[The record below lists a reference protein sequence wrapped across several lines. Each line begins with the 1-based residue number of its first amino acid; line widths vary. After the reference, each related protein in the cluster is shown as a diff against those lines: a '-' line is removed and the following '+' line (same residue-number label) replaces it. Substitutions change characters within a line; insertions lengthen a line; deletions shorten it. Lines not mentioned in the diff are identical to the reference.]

1 MRGGAHS
8 FIRSFV
14 RHSRARGVGA
24 RRRVRVAMSIAT
36 LTRVVGASR
45 ARTMRSRDGPRS
57 RAREFSTA
65 ATRASTGASA
75 STSTM
80 VRDDDANGTTTTRSE
95 SSIVVRYA
103 VQRGDSLY
111 SIARDHGIETERL
124 VAENAL
130 GVRRSIEVGQTIR
143 VPVNLE
149 GASYAVRAKLTN
161 APLGNTPAS
170 SSRRQTSNMR
180 LGGLAPRATTA
191 TTRRRVGRDH
201 RVVTPARTVGVGAC
215 LAISVALLSASARG
229 SRSKRAARRAFKG
242 GAKTSTTTVAKPAAP
257 AISTKPTSSTFLD
270 DRDAMLAEVTSMR
283 EILRSYDFSA
293 APLNVSAAP
302 TERLEEERDVSTSRL
317 LSYDEGYEAMK
328 KRYLSEMA
336 SARARETTPDIEK
349 EFQNAEASFF
359 SVVRESFDDG
369 EEAHKEDQ
377 KQSSDEDEDDEGND
391 DGDGGQRD
399 GAASVVVDEKT
410 PNTKS
415 TEESNAIV
423 VGDAKAKA
431 REYVL
436 ANASTVQESTPRLA
450 MKDRLS
456 RSTSIRA
463 ASRGSDQGF
472 KRALPMALGS
482 LIYDAQ
488 LVVNAIQKRILG

>member
-1 MRGGAHS
+1 M
-8 FIRSFV
+8 
-14 RHSRARGVGA
+14 
-24 RRRVRVAMSIAT
+24 
-36 LTRVVGASR
+36 
-45 ARTMRSRDGPRS
+45 
-57 RAREFSTA
+57 
-65 ATRASTGASA
+65 
-75 STSTM
+75 M
-80 VRDDDANGTTTTRSE
+80 VRDDDADATTTTRSE

-170 SSRRQTSNMR
+170 SSRRHTSTTR

-201 RVVTPARTVGVGAC
+201 RVVTPARTVGIGAC
-215 LAISVALLSASARG
+215 LLVSVALLSASARG

-242 GAKTSTTTVAKPAAP
+242 GAKTSTTTVAQSPNVREETPKPAAT
-257 AISTKPTSSTFLD
+257 ANSTKPTSPTFLD

-283 EILRSYDFSA
+283 EMLRSYDFGA
-293 APLNVSAAP
+293 APSNVSAAP

-317 LSYDEGYEAMK
+317 LSYDEGYEVMK

-369 EEAHKEDQ
+369 EEAHEEDQ

-399 GAASVVVDEKT
+399 GAASVVMDEKT

-415 TEESNAIV
+415 AEESNANV
-423 VGDAKAKA
+423 VGDAEAKA

-436 ANASTVQESTPRLA
+436 ANASTVKESTPRLA

>member
-1 MRGGAHS
+1 
-8 FIRSFV
+8 
-14 RHSRARGVGA
+14 
-24 RRRVRVAMSIAT
+24 MSIAT

-170 SSRRQTSNMR
+170 SSRRQTSTTR
-180 LGGLAPRATTA
+180 LGVLAPRATTA

-215 LAISVALLSASARG
+215 LAISVALLSASARD

-242 GAKTSTTTVAKPAAP
+242 GAKTSTTTVAELPNVREETPKPAAP

-283 EILRSYDFSA
+283 EMLRLYDFGA
-293 APLNVSAAP
+293 APSNVSAAP

-328 KRYLSEMA
+328 KSYLSEMA

-369 EEAHKEDQ
+369 EEAHEEDQ
-377 KQSSDEDEDDEGND
+377 KHSSDEDEDDEGND

-415 TEESNAIV
+415 AEESNAIV
-423 VGDAKAKA
+423 VGDAEAKA

-436 ANASTVQESTPRLA
+436 ANASTVKESTPRFA

-472 KRALPMALGS
+472 KRALPMALGG

>member
-1 MRGGAHS
+1 
-8 FIRSFV
+8 
-14 RHSRARGVGA
+14 
-24 RRRVRVAMSIAT
+24 MSIAT
-36 LTRVVGASR
+36 SARFVGASR
-45 ARTMRSRDGPRS
+45 ARTMWSRDGPRS
-57 RAREFSTA
+57 RAREFST

-80 VRDDDANGTTTTRSE
+80 VRDDDANATTITTSE

-149 GASYAVRAKLTN
+149 GASYAVRAKLTK

-170 SSRRQTSNMR
+170 SSRRQTSTTR
-180 LGGLAPRATTA
+180 LGGLAPRATTT

-201 RVVTPARTVGVGAC
+201 RLVTPARTVGMGAC
-215 LAISVALLSASARG
+215 LAISVALLFASARG
-229 SRSKRAARRAFKG
+229 SRLKRAARRAFKG
-242 GAKTSTTTVAKPAAP
+242 GAKTSTTTVAESPNVRVETTKPTAP
-257 AISTKPTSSTFLD
+257 AISTKPTSPTFSG
-270 DRDAMLAEVTSMR
+270 DRDAMLAEVMSMR
-283 EILRSYDFSA
+283 EMLRSYDFSA
-293 APLNVSAAP
+293 APPNVSAAP
-302 TERLEEERDVSTSRL
+302 TERLEEERDVPTSRL
-317 LSYDEGYEAMK
+317 LSYDKGYEAMK
-328 KRYLSEMA
+328 KTYLSEMA

-359 SVVRESFDDG
+359 SAVRESFDDG
-369 EEAHKEDQ
+369 EEAHEEDQ

-391 DGDGGQRD
+391 DGDGGQRN

-415 TEESNAIV
+415 AEESTAIV
-423 VGDAKAKA
+423 VGDAEAKA

-436 ANASTVQESTPRLA
+436 ANARTVQESTPRLA